1 MDQQGMKNG
10 ELPEYPVPGPFGGI
24 QSELPPEMIGQIG
37 FADASNMMF
46 RLGRARVRPEFVSF
60 VPGDGGG
67 VPILV
72 TIGELVGTIGNLTGS
87 IANLGGTPPNSIGIP
102 PSPYLVTIGMLQ
114 GTIGDLI
121 GSIESLG
128 TNPAPIYGQ
137 STGIYEPWIGV
148 YGFYDTF
155 GDYWQVA
162 NTPTQMY
169 YYTNGGWV
177 RLFGPQHG
185 TDSSYM
191 SYAVVGEKLY
201 FSQGIDSIWVWD
213 GLLVGPVYA
222 YENQANPLL
231 NAPAAAYLFEMGNHL
246 VACNLITQ
254 GSHAYQRVQWSGAGD
269 GRDWTSFDSGQTDLY
284 NDLGPITGCI
294 KLFQYGYIWQQFGV
308 NQLTLTGNAAA
319 PFSFNALSAR
329 SKGLVIPR
337 SLAANG
343 ESTGYYVGQDNVY
356 SFDGTTSQSIGDA
369 PLQGRTRL
377 GARSLI
383 FGDISVGDVGTI
395 FGFVSTTVN
404 GNPYNA
410 YWLVIPNVSIW
421 IYHID
426 DMTWTKWSTM
436 ETPNVIGNFLTNSI
450 IRIEDLIGTI
460 AQQNWS
466 PATLTNGNPFP
477 SIMIGCYDGT
487 SLLFDFTGWSEEPW
501 SITTGQMDYGDPR
514 HENSTKKLRLTYK
527 DNGPAVVQVLFTNEE
542 GQISLNAPTSPDGII
557 LPGKGAGTT
566 QKIVLPVNL
575 PSIYATMKI
584 SGEAGVPFEMSSYA
598 PIYSQ
603 SGEVKNAI

>member
-1 MDQQGMKNG
+1 MEQQGMKNG
-10 ELPEYPVPGPFGGI
+10 ELPEYPVVGPFGGI

-37 FADASNMMF
+37 FADAQNMMF
-46 RLGRARVRPEFVSF
+46 RLGKARVRPEFVGF
-60 VPGDGGG
+60 VTRSGGT
-67 VPILV
+67 PILI
-72 TIGELVGTIGNLTGS
+72 TIGNLAGTIGNLTGT
-87 IANLGGTPPNSIGIP
+87 IGDLGGTPPNSIGIP
-102 PSPYLVTIGMLQ
+102 SSPYLVIIRSLA
-114 GTIGDLI
+114 
-121 GSIESLG
+121 GSIRSLTGSIANLG
-128 TNPAPIYGQ
+128 TNPDPAYGQ
-137 STGIYEPWIGV
+137 PNGIYESWIGI
-148 YGFYDTF
+148 YSFYDSF
-155 GDYWQVA
+155 GDLWQVA

-169 YYTNGGWV
+169 YYTDSGWV
-177 RLFGPQHG
+177 RLFGPEYG
-185 TDSSYM
+185 SSSDYM
-191 SYAVVGEKLY
+191 SYAVVGQKLY
-201 FSQGIDSIWVWD
+201 FSQGVDPIWMWD
-213 GLLVGPVYA
+213 GLLAGPIPA
-222 YENQANPLL
+222 YKNQINPLL
-231 NAPAAAYLFEMGNHL
+231 NAPAAKYLFELGNHL
-246 VACNLITQ
+246 VACNLITE
-254 GSHAYQRVQWSGAGD
+254 GSHAYQRVQWSGAGN
-269 GRDWTSFDSGQTDLY
+269 GQDWTSFDSGQTDLY
-284 NDLGPITGCI
+284 NDLGPITGCL
-294 KLFQYGYIWQQFGV
+294 KLFQYGFIFQQLGID
-308 NQLTLTGNAAA
+308 QMTLTGNAAA
-319 PFSFNALSAR
+319 PFDFQPLSAR

-337 SLAANG
+337 SLSANG
-343 ESTGYYVGQDNVY
+343 ESTGYFVGQDNIY
-356 SFDGTTSQSIGDA
+356 SFDGTTSTSIGDM

-383 FGDISVGDVGTI
+383 FGDITVGTLGNI

-426 DMTWTKWSTM
+426 DMTWTKWSTSR
-436 ETPNVIGNFLTNSI
+436 TPTVIGNFLTNSI

-477 SIMIGCYDGT
+477 AVMIGCYDGT
-487 SLLFDFTGWSEEPW
+487 SLLFDFTGWSEEAW

-527 DNGPAVVQVLFTNEE
+527 DNGPATIQVLFTNEE
-542 GQISLNAPTSPDGII
+542 GQTSLNAPTSPDGII
-557 LPGKGAGTT
+557 LPGNGAGTT

-575 PSIYATMKI
+575 PSVYATMKI